1 MVPKLSALYVYQL
14 MKAREMEILIKGW
27 ECDSISATLDLV
39 SSVFA
44 HNSTKVYMKLA
55 KS

>member
-27 ECDSISATLDLV
+27 ECDSLSATVDLV
-39 SSVFA
+39 SSVFV
-44 HNSTKVYMKLA
+44 NESPKVTQ
-55 KS
+55 SI